1 MIPPFPPGI
10 RIMAR
15 KKTRKRPYRL
25 PPSTCIQLLHRSNPL
40 HRMIPGL
47 AEWKGFTRWDYV
59 GGMIRRQLARDV
71 RAMRA
76 ELGVD
81 PDVFLQLVQEEHQ
94 TEEKAREELRTF
106 LDQARGAYKH
116 VARSR
121 GHDGSIVDRPA
132 ALARLDPALLPG
144 LDGVADELAHEWP
157 QFFIGHGDELERRL
171 FDLLAAGNPGK
182 ASWEESRER
191 VLAMLRECQPAE
203 AA

>member
-1 MIPPFPPGI
+1 
-10 RIMAR
+10 MAR

-25 PPSTCIQLLHRSNPL
+25 PPSVCIQLLFRRNPL

-47 AEWKGFTRWDYV
+47 AEWKGLSRWDYV
-59 GGMIRRQLARDV
+59 DGMIRRQLGRDA

-81 PDVFLQLVQEEHQ
+81 PDVFLQLMQEEHQ
-94 TEEKAREELRTF
+94 QAEAARAELQSF
-106 LDQARGAYKH
+106 LDQARGTYKH

-121 GHDGSIVDRPA
+121 GYDGSLVDKPV
-132 ALARLDPALLPG
+132 ALCRLDPALLPG
-144 LDGVADELAHEWP
+144 LDGVADELAAEFP
-157 QFFIGHGDELERRL
+157 QAFIGHGDDLERRL

-182 ASWEESRER
+182 ASRDEARER
-191 VLAMLRECQPAE
+191 VLTMLRECQPAE